1 MRLMLTVTY
10 IQWNCHPRSSSSN
23 EVESRKPE
31 RYSSAAPLS
40 RMFTP
45 FWLFFQSSEIC

>member
-23 EVESRKPE
+23 EVESRNPE

-40 RMFTP
+40 RLCLSVLISLTT
-45 FWLFFQSSEIC
+45 S